1 MPRRL
6 LRRLL
11 PHPDTLQKRWIFR
24 VFGARVT
31 DSRLWSL
38 NRRSITAGFGVG
50 IAIAFIP
57 LPVHLPV
64 ALVCAI
70 LWRLNVAVACATT
83 WIVVNPLTAV
93 PVYYLAYRVGSLL
106 IHERLHRFAF
116 EPSWE
121 WLQNGLGSSWKP
133 FLLGCLVCS
142 VALGYAG
149 YLALELL
156 WRWLTVRRL
165 KNRRAQAAR

>member
-11 PHPDTLQKRWIFR
+11 PHPDTLRKRWIFR
-24 VFGARVT
+24 VFGPRVT
-31 DSRLWSL
+31 DASLWSL
-38 NRRSITAGFGVG
+38 GRRSITAGCGAG

-64 ALVCAI
+64 ALVCAVV
-70 LWRLNVAVACATT
+70 WRLNVPVTCATT

-106 IHERLHRFAF
+106 SQERLHRFAF

-133 FLLGCLVCS
+133 FLLGCLACAV
-142 VALGYAG
+142 VLGYGG

-156 WRWLTVRRL
+156 WRWLTIRRL
-165 KNRRAQAAR
+165 KGRRAQAIR